1 MDAVVS
7 PFENGLGH
15 FSTQPI
21 PNNVTSSISASNH
34 HHPIDQS
41 VVANE
46 PLTDNNF
53 EDIFES
59 STTDCTDIYSE
70 LPPLNERKIGNTA
83 TFNLACY
90 KIIQLSSA
98 NYRREEIAKLFKA
111 KESFLVSYKIQ
122 NSSGNTIKYH
132 FQLEMHLPIIMQK
145 QSILNVPALKIYSK
159 RKLLKGQK
167 RKHLLR

>member
-1 MDAVVS
+1 MDAVVP

-21 PNNVTSSISASNH
+21 QQPNVTSSISASNH
-34 HHPIDQS
+34 HQIPIDQS

-83 TFNLACY
+83 TLKKMHAI

-111 KESFLVSYKIQ
+111 KESFLVSFK
-122 NSSGNTIKYH
+122 NT
-132 FQLEMHLPIIMQK
+132 E
-145 QSILNVPALKIYSK
+145 
-159 RKLLKGQK
+159 
-167 RKHLLR
+167 

>member
-1 MDAVVS
+1 MDAVVP

-21 PNNVTSSISASNH
+21 QQPNVTSSISASNH

-70 LPPLNERKIGNTA
+70 LPPLNERKIG
-83 TFNLACY
+83 
-90 KIIQLSSA
+90 
-98 NYRREEIAKLFKA
+98 
-111 KESFLVSYKIQ
+111 
-122 NSSGNTIKYH
+122 IK
-132 FQLEMHLPIIMQK
+132 
-145 QSILNVPALKIYSK
+145 
-159 RKLLKGQK
+159 
-167 RKHLLR
+167 

>member
-1 MDAVVS
+1 MDAVVP

-21 PNNVTSSISASNH
+21 PNNVVTSSISASNH

-83 TFNLACY
+83 TFNKHA
-90 KIIQLSSA
+90 I
-98 NYRREEIAKLFKA
+98 KLFSSRAPITEEKR
-111 KESFLVSYKIQ
+111 LP
-122 NSSGNTIKYH
+122 NSSKPRN
-132 FQLEMHLPIIMQK
+132 P
-145 QSILNVPALKIYSK
+145 SS
-159 RKLLKGQK
+159 
-167 RKHLLR
+167 

>member
-1 MDAVVS
+1 MDAVVP

-21 PNNVTSSISASNH
+21 PNNVVTSSISASNH

-111 KESFLVSYKIQ
+111 KESFLVSYK
-122 NSSGNTIKYH
+122 NT
-132 FQLEMHLPIIMQK
+132 E
-145 QSILNVPALKIYSK
+145 
-159 RKLLKGQK
+159 
-167 RKHLLR
+167 

>member
-1 MDAVVS
+1 MDAVVP

-15 FSTQPI
+15 FPTQPI
-21 PNNVTSSISASNH
+21 PPNVTSSISASTQ
-34 HHPIDQS
+34 HPIDQS

-70 LPPLNERKIGNTA
+70 LPPLNERKIGEHHLCIANCSPFIK
-83 TFNLACY
+83 TF
-90 KIIQLSSA
+90 QLSSA

-111 KESFLVSYKIQ
+111 KEYFLVSQIKID
-122 NSSGNTIKYH
+122 
-132 FQLEMHLPIIMQK
+132 FRM
-145 QSILNVPALKIYSK
+145 
-159 RKLLKGQK
+159 
-167 RKHLLR
+167 

>member
-1 MDAVVS
+1 MYKILLISTNQNNQFRNEINRTEMDAVVP

-21 PNNVTSSISASNH
+21 QQPNVTSSISASNH

-83 TFNLACY
+83 TLKKCM
-90 KIIQLSSA
+90 QL
-98 NYRREEIAKLFKA
+98 KLFSSRAPITDEKR
-111 KESFLVSYKIQ
+111 LP
-122 NSSGNTIKYH
+122 NSSKPRN
-132 FQLEMHLPIIMQK
+132 P
-145 QSILNVPALKIYSK
+145 SS
-159 RKLLKGQK
+159 
-167 RKHLLR
+167 

>member
-1 MDAVVS
+1 MYKILLISTNQINQFRNEINRTEMDAVVP
-7 PFENGLGH
+7 PFENGLGQSIP
-15 FSTQPI
+15 FSTQPL
-21 PNNVTSSISASNH
+21 PPNVTSASSNQ
-34 HHPIDQS
+34 HPIDQSSS

-70 LPPLNERKIGNTA
+70 LPPLNERKIGESTRMSIRNH
-83 TFNLACY
+83 FI

-111 KESFLVSYKIQ
+111 KESFLVSRI
-122 NSSGNTIKYH
+122 NTVGKFY
-132 FQLEMHLPIIMQK
+132 ETP
-145 QSILNVPALKIYSK
+145 
-159 RKLLKGQK
+159 
-167 RKHLLR
+167 

>member
-1 MDAVVS
+1 MDAVVP

-21 PNNVTSSISASNH
+21 PPNVTSSISASTQ
-34 HHPIDQS
+34 HPIDQS

-70 LPPLNERKIGNTA
+70 LPPLNERKIGEHHFCISA
-83 TFNLACY
+83 R
-90 KIIQLSSA
+90 LS
-98 NYRREEIAKLFKA
+98 KLFSSRAPITDEKR
-111 KESFLVSYKIQ
+111 LP
-122 NSSGNTIKYH
+122 NSSKPRNT
-132 FQLEMHLPIIMQK
+132 
-145 QSILNVPALKIYSK
+145 SS
-159 RKLLKGQK
+159 
-167 RKHLLR
+167 

>member
-111 KESFLVSYKIQ
+111 K
-122 NSSGNTIKYH
+122 
-132 FQLEMHLPIIMQK
+132 
-145 QSILNVPALKIYSK
+145 
-159 RKLLKGQK
+159 
-167 RKHLLR
+167 